1 MAKKGFG
8 KGVEKLF
15 ETKKEK
21 EEPKKYRTTL
31 YLTEDDIAIL
41 DALQTIELRKEK
53 MRIDR
58 SAIIRRALAFYYQN
72 TKTS

>member
-21 EEPKKYRTTL
+21 EEPKKYKTTL
-31 YLTEDDIAIL
+31 YLTEDDIASL

-53 MRIDR
+53 RRIDR
-58 SAIIRRALAFYYQN
+58 SEIIRRALAFYYQN

>member
-53 MRIDR
+53 RRIDR
-58 SAIIRRALAFYYQN
+58 SEIIRRALAFYYQN